1 MADED
6 VFHGGHEIGAD
17 GQPCKFAIGDV
28 VRLKDG
34 TGPAM
39 RVTMRWRHPD
49 ELADSVNCTYKHHD
63 ADWCSTFK
71 VDDLELVPP
80 DDG

>member
-34 TGPAM
+34 TGYVMTVKA
-39 RVTMRWRHPD
+39 RFRHPK
-49 ELADSVNCTYKHHD
+49 ELADTVNCAYEHHE
-63 ADWCSTFK
+63 AGWQRTFK

-80 DDG
+80 DEG